1 MRWVKESLGALRPR
15 GVEKDSVL
23 LAGYK
28 LQQVHLNDSFVP
40 CGDLALDCKLF
51 SFSYKEPFF
60 IGASKE
66 ILECVKVLY
75 DPRAEAAGSRLSV
88 ALEAGPGAS
97 LLWALWL
104 ELLEARPNSWR
115 VFIHCI

>member
-1 MRWVKESLGALRPR
+1 MRWVKGSLGALRPR

-66 ILECVKVLY
+66 ILECVESAVR
-75 DPRAEAAGSRLSV
+75 PQGRGSRLMAVCCTGSRSWGFSALGSV
-88 ALEAGPGAS
+88 AGTP
-97 LLWALWL
+97 
-104 ELLEARPNSWR
+104 
-115 VFIHCI
+115 